1 MLKNKSTAPKRAT
14 LRSLAESLGIHVS
27 TVSRVL
33 NGTDAEARRAASPEM
48 VARIKGLAKQLNY
61 RPNRQAIGLKTSK
74 TRLIGVILPR
84 LTDLVVA
91 TIYEGIDAGAT
102 DNRYLTFVGITL
114 DLPERQRQLCETA
127 LDQNVEGLLIA
138 DARMD
143 NLAFLKEVARRNIP
157 TVLVSRHAPTHCSVT
172 CDDYKGGQIAADHMV
187 ELGHRKICV
196 FAGEPYA
203 TTGYDRTQ
211 GFIHRCAELG
221 IDIPPRWIIHSGF
234 DTKSGR
240 AAGEQLFS
248 GTQDKPTAIFAV
260 NDFLAIGL
268 LGALR
273 DSGIQVGRDVAV
285 VGFNDTPIA
294 GELPIGLST
303 IRSPMYQMGYRSVEL
318 LLARIKGEQPQSEF
332 LEPTLCVRESS
343 NPNVRVY
350 PRLSSIKASS

>member
-1 MLKNKSTAPKRAT
+1 MPQNKTNTRKRTT
-14 LRSLAESLGIHVS
+14 LRSLAAQLDIHVS

-33 NGTDAEARRAASPEM
+33 NGTDAEARSAASPEM
-48 VARIKGLAKQLNY
+48 ITRIKQLAKQLNY

-91 TIYEGIDAGAT
+91 TIYEGIDAGAK
-102 DNRYLTFVGITL
+102 DKQYLTFVGITL
-114 DLPERQRQLCETA
+114 DLPERQIQLCEAA

-138 DARMD
+138 DARID
-143 NLAFLKEVARRNIP
+143 NAVYLEEIARRDIP

-172 CDDYKGGQIAADHMV
+172 CDDYKGGQMAADHLV
-187 ELGHRKICV
+187 QLGHKKICL

-203 TTGYDRTQ
+203 TTGHDRSE
-211 GFIHRCAELG
+211 GFIQRCAELG
-221 IDIPPRWIIHSGF
+221 VDIPPHWIIHSGF

-240 AAGEQLFS
+240 AAGELLFS
-248 GTQDKPTAIFAV
+248 GSKEKPTAIFAV

-318 LLARIKGEQPQSEF
+318 LLETIKGGRPKSEF

-350 PRLSSIKASS
+350 PRLS

>member
-1 MLKNKSTAPKRAT
+1 MSKSKTTLRQRTT
-14 LRSLAESLGIHVS
+14 LRSLADALQIHVS

-33 NGTDAEARRAASPEM
+33 NGTEAEARKAASPE
-48 VARIKGLAKQLNY
+48 VIARIRKLAEQLHY
-61 RPNRQAIGLKTSK
+61 RPNRQAIGLKTRK

-91 TIYEGIDAGAT
+91 TIYEGIDAGAK
-102 DNRYLTFVGITL
+102 DNQYLTFVGITL
-114 DLPERQRQLCETA
+114 DIPERQVQLCETA
-127 LDQNVEGLLIA
+127 LDQDVEGLIIA
-138 DARMD
+138 DARVD
-143 NLAFLKEVARRNIP
+143 NLAFLEEIAGRNIP

-172 CDDYKGGQIAADHMV
+172 CNDYKGGRLAADHLI
-187 ELGHRKICV
+187 ELGHKNICLL
-196 FAGEPYA
+196 AGESYA
-203 TTGYDRTQ
+203 TTGRDRAQ
-211 GFIHRCAELG
+211 GFLDRCGELG
-221 IDIPPRWIIHSGF
+221 VSIPKEWVVHSGF

-240 AAGEQLFS
+240 AAGERLFS
-248 GTQDKPTAIFAV
+248 GRRKKPTAIFAV

-318 LLARIKGEQPQSEF
+318 LIQIINGNHPESEL
-332 LEPTLCVRESS
+332 LEPQLCVRESS
-343 NPNVRVY
+343 NPNVRVCT
-350 PRLSSIKASS
+350 RLS